1 MCQILFDLG
10 YGGENMLY
18 KQGSRFRTVYE
29 IHIYSTAVTSCF
41 FKKVILFYQIET
53 DIGIIQF

>member
-1 MCQILFDLG
+1 MFENTVITIYIYMILFDLG

-41 FKKVILFYQIET
+41 LKSYSFLSN
-53 DIGIIQF
+53 